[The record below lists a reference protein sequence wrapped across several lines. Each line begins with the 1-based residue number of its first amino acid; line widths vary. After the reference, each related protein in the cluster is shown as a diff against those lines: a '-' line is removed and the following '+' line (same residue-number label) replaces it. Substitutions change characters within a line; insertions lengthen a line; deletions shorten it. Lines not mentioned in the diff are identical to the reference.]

1 MSFISRGKGVAVGL
15 GVMVGVFVCVG
26 LGVMVAVLVGVRVG
40 EGVLLGVTVGEGVSL
55 GGDLVLEA
63 LGILVSVGVGSRC
76 AWATDGLR
84 MALREKRKIP
94 KTQMEMRGR
103 MENDFL
109 VFIAALA
116 FQTMRQILLQ
126 LGEFGRGTVMA
137 CAKSLDKLAD
147 LERECR
153 E

>member
-76 AWATDGLR
+76 A
-84 MALREKRKIP
+84 
-94 KTQMEMRGR
+94 
-103 MENDFL
+103 
-109 VFIAALA
+109 
-116 FQTMRQILLQ
+116 
-126 LGEFGRGTVMA
+126 
-137 CAKSLDKLAD
+137 
-147 LERECR
+147 
-153 E
+153 